1 MLGGGSMTVSASGT
15 LGSEQTWNTEKTNTL
30 SVTGTLVP
38 NKPGKYRM
46 SGWVDIVEGLE
57 LRYEALG

>member
-1 MLGGGSMTVSASGT
+1 LIGGGSIAVSGESKDDSG
-15 LGSEQTWNTEKTNTL
+15 QTWNTEKTNSL

-46 SGWVDIVEGLE
+46 SGWANIVEGLE

>member
-1 MLGGGSMTVSASGT
+1 VKGI
-15 LGSEQTWNTEKTNTL
+15 
-30 SVTGTLVP
+30 LVP

-46 SGWVDIVEGLE
+46 SGWADIVEGLE